1 MLMALSLSSLSHPT
15 PVLGDVF
22 ADGTRGS
29 DTTGEWTEF
38 RGNLNNTGY
47 SVSTV
52 PATNRTFMEFQA
64 LFQIRSS
71 AVAWGDVI
79 YFGSDYGRVYA
90 LNIST
95 GKEVWNYTT
104 GTEVWATPLVTEDRV
119 FVGSA
124 DDNFYALNRSNGT
137 PVWVIQTGN
146 DIHSSA
152 KLHNGV
158 VVFGSL
164 DGSLYFLEAD
174 TGNEAVPPFRTG
186 GQIHGTPAIVDE
198 TAVIGSD
205 DGKVYRVSLTDG
217 SEIWNS
223 TGGPIQPG
231 DVKYSSAAIY
241 GNNVYIGSNNYN
253 FYCLDLDTGDL
264 IWQFVTG
271 DFVYA
276 SPAIHDGKVFV
287 HSLDGFLYALPL
299 IDPNGDGNITS
310 DEVIWKFET
319 QDSGGGIEGGS
330 SPAVADG
337 KIVVGSRLG
346 FTEGYVYVIDE
357 EEGDLVWR
365 SPKLPG
371 TFSSPTI
378 VDGRIFIGAADGAMY
393 GFSELTPGME
403 LEIVPDLMEIKSER
417 LMVIE
422 FVLTY
427 AGEGVEGAFINF
439 EVTDGMLSQSGASTL
454 ANGTQ
459 QVKFL
464 SPQVTEDTTVTVRG
478 RATKYGMEEAMA
490 SIEILITPAADYG
503 TESGTIFSWDK
514 YVPFIIAVSVLV
526 ILNLLVLAAIVVRKR
541 RSSE

>member
-1 MLMALSLSSLSHPT
+1 MAE
-15 PVLGDVF
+15 
-22 ADGTRGS
+22 GTRGS

-47 SVSTV
+47 SLSTV

-71 AVAWGDVI
+71 AVAWGDMI
-79 YFGSDYGRVYA
+79 YFSSDYGRVYA
-90 LNIST
+90 VNVST
-95 GKEVWNYTT
+95 GREVWNYTT

-119 FVGSA
+119 FIGSA
-124 DDNFYALNRSNGT
+124 DDNFYALDRLNGT
-137 PVWVIQTGN
+137 PVWVNQTGN

-152 KLHNGV
+152 KLHNGI

-164 DGSLYFLEAD
+164 DGRLYFLDAD
-174 TGNEAVPPFRTG
+174 SGNEAIPPFRTG
-186 GQIHGTPAIVDE
+186 GQIHGTPAIVSD
-198 TAVIGSD
+198 TAVFGSD
-205 DGKVYRVSLTDG
+205 DGKVYRVSLMDG
-217 SEIWNS
+217 SEIWNF
-223 TGGPIQPG
+223 TGSPIQPG
-231 DVKYSSAAIY
+231 EVRFSSAAIY
-241 GNNVYIGSNNYN
+241 GSRVYIGSNNYN
-253 FYCLDLDTGDL
+253 FYCLDFDTGDL
-264 IWQFVTG
+264 VWQFATG

-276 SPAIHDGKVFV
+276 SPAVHDGKVFV

-299 IDPNGDGNITS
+299 DDPNADGNITS
-310 DEVIWKFET
+310 DEVIWEFET

-337 KIVVGSRLG
+337 KVIVGSRLG
-346 FTEGYVYVIDE
+346 FTEGYVYVVDE
-357 EEGDLVWR
+357 ENGDLVWR
-365 SPKLPG
+365 SAKLPG

-393 GFSELTPGME
+393 GFSELAPGME
-403 LEIVPDLMEIKSER
+403 LEIVPGLMEIESER

-427 AGEGVEGAFINF
+427 AGEGVEGGFINF

-464 SPQVTEDTTVTVRG
+464 SPQVTENTTVIVRG
-478 RATKYGMEEAMA
+478 RGTKYGMEEAIA

-514 YVPFIIAVSVLV
+514 YMPFIIAIVVLSSLNV
-526 ILNLLVLAAIVVRKR
+526 IVLAAIRFRR

>member
-1 MLMALSLSSLSHPT
+1 MALSVSSMSRPT

-22 ADGTRGS
+22 AEGTRGS
-29 DTTGEWTEF
+29 DTTGEWSEF
-38 RGNLNNTGY
+38 RGNLNNTGH
-47 SVSTV
+47 SVSTI
-52 PATNRTFMEFQA
+52 PATNRTFMHFQA
-64 LFQIRSS
+64 LFQVRSS
-71 AVAWGDVI
+71 AVAWGGII
-79 YFGSDYGRVYA
+79 YFASDYGRVYA
-90 LNIST
+90 VNVST
-95 GKEVWNYTT
+95 GREVWNYTT
-104 GTEVWATPLVTEDRV
+104 GTEVWATPLVTEDRI
-119 FVGSA
+119 FIGSA
-124 DDNFYALNRSNGT
+124 DNNFYALNRLNGP
-137 PVWVIQTGN
+137 PVWVNQTEN
-146 DIHSSA
+146 DVHSSA
-152 KLHNGV
+152 KIHNGV

-164 DGSLYFLEAD
+164 DGSLYFLDAD

-198 TAVIGSD
+198 TVVIGSD
-205 DGKVYRVSLTDG
+205 DGKVYRVSLMDG
-217 SEIWNS
+217 SEIWNF
-223 TGGPIQPG
+223 TGSPIQPG

-241 GNNVYIGSNNYN
+241 GNNVYIGSNNHN
-253 FYCLDLDTGDL
+253 LYCLDLDTGDL
-264 IWQFVTG
+264 VWQFATG
-271 DFVYA
+271 HFIYA
-276 SPAIHDGKVFV
+276 SPAIHGGKVFV

-299 IDPNGDGNITS
+299 SDPNGDGNITT
-310 DEVIWKFET
+310 DEVMWEFET

-337 KIVVGSRLG
+337 KVVVGSRLG

-357 EEGDLVWR
+357 EVGDLVWR
-365 SPKLPG
+365 SEKLPG

-403 LEIVPDLMEIKSER
+403 LEIVPDLMEIESER

-427 AGEGVEGAFINF
+427 AGEGVEGGFINF

-464 SPQVTEDTTVTVRG
+464 SPQVTENTTVTVRG
-478 RATKYGMEEAMA
+478 RGTKYGMEEAMA
-490 SIEILITPAADYG
+490 SIEILITPATDYG

-514 YVPFIIAVSVLV
+514 YMPFIIAIVVLSSLNV
-526 ILNLLVLAAIVVRKR
+526 IVLAAIRFRR
-541 RSSE
+541 RSPE